1 MTAPEQSSPSLEE
14 EPPLRVGGSGLVTR
28 LLPRRIDLHAML
40 GLAIPVVTIQVGM
53 MAMGVV
59 DTVMVGHISAQ
70 ALAAVALGNLYFFT
84 LAVFAMGTLM
94 VLDPVVAQAVGAKDD
109 SAIARAVQRGVLMAA
124 LLTVPAVVLLTCA
137 TQAFTLTRQ
146 PADVIPLAA
155 AYAIRT
161 APGTFPFLLFI
172 VFRQTMQACGRPA
185 PIVGAIIGANLANA
199 GLNWLLIFGHLGF
212 PALGVVGSAWATT
225 VSRGLLAL
233 WLWIAARRQLGP
245 MLSPIRPEVW
255 QLEPLGRMFRLGL
268 PIGAQHVLEFGAFAL
283 VALMMGWM
291 GTQQMAGHQVAINL
305 AALTFMVPLG
315 VGDAA
320 SVLVGRAVGRNDRA
334 GSAGAAR
341 AALVC
346 GVAFMSCT
354 GAIFLSMP
362 TSLARLYSNDVGV
375 IAVAS
380 MLIPIAGVFQIFDGL
395 QVVTSG
401 ILRGLGD
408 TRAPMLANL
417 LGYWLLGLPVSVYLG
432 FKAKWGPAGLWW
444 GLVLGLGVVA
454 LTLTLRLRARIRR
467 QQRRVVIDQH
477 LSAGVELTG

>member
-1 MTAPEQSSPSLEE
+1 VNS
-14 EPPLRVGGSGLVTR
+14 R
-28 LLPRRIDLHAML
+28 LLPSRFDLRPML
-40 GLAIPVVTIQVGM
+40 ALALPVVTIQVGM

-94 VLDPVVAQAVGAKDD
+94 VLDPVVAQAVGAGDTA
-109 SAIARAVQRGVLMAA
+109 AIARAVQRGILMAA
-124 LLTVPAVVLLTCA
+124 VLTIPAVVLLSFA
-137 TQAFTLTRQ
+137 GPAFRITQQ
-146 PADVIPLAA
+146 PPDVIPLAA

-185 PIVGAIIGANLANA
+185 PIVGAILAANVVNA
-199 GLNWLLIFGHLGF
+199 ALNWILIFGHLGF

-225 VSRGLLAL
+225 FSRGLLAV
-233 WLWIAARRQLGP
+233 WLWTAARKELAP
-245 MLSPIRPEVW
+245 MLFPIRQEVW
-255 QLEPLGRMFRLGL
+255 QKEPLGRMFRLGL
-268 PIGAQHVLEFGAFAL
+268 PIGAQHTLEFGAFAL

-291 GTQQMAGHQVAINL
+291 GTRQMAGHQVAINL

-320 SVLVGRAVGRNDRA
+320 SVLVGRAVGRGDRA

-341 AALVC
+341 AALFC
-346 GVAFMSCT
+346 GVVFMSCT
-354 GAIFLSMP
+354 GLIFLSWP
-362 TSLARLYSNDVGV
+362 ETLARLYSRDSGV
-375 IAVAS
+375 LTVAAT
-380 MLIPIAGVFQIFDGL
+380 LIPIAGVFQIFDGL

-417 LGYWLLGLPVSVYLG
+417 LGYWALGLPVSLFLG
-432 FKAKWGPAGLWW
+432 FRTNLGPAGLWW
-444 GLVLGLGVVA
+444 GLVLGLAVVA
-454 LTLTLRLRARIRR
+454 FTLTLRLRARIRR
-467 QQRRVVIDQH
+467 EQRRVLIDQQ
-477 LSAGVELTG
+477 SYPEQTPMTEGG